1 VSDLTAALAGN
12 PNTGKSSLF
21 NALTGGAQHVG
32 NWPGK
37 TVQLR
42 RGVFRS
48 EGIEVEVVD
57 LPGTYS
63 LAALSA
69 DERMA
74 AGFLLDEAPDT
85 VITVVDS
92 ANLERNLYLV
102 VQIAEMG
109 LRQVVALNMADVAER
124 RGLVFDLTR
133 LEEALGVGVVLTVAR
148 RKKGVDDLRRLV
160 VSASGEPVPVAID
173 YGAGLE
179 AAVRAIAESI
189 EASPVVSAAVP
200 ARWAAVELLAG
211 HESLVER
218 LGSLEGGEAVLR
230 IVEER
235 RGVLEETLG
244 EDIDL
249 AVADR
254 RYRWIHELVGSVVV
268 ETEKRPRDWSE
279 RIDRVVLHRFFGLP
293 IFFFTMWVV
302 FKLTTEVAA
311 AYLNWVDVVVSG
323 PLSRWTIALLGLV
336 GLDGTWL
343 EGLLVDGVLAGV
355 GGVAVF
361 IPVLVLLYFALGLLE
376 DSGYMARAAF
386 VMHRA
391 MAAIGLPGNAFLP
404 MLVGF
409 GCTVPAVYATRTLH
423 SSRDRILTGLLVPF
437 MSCGARLPIYV
448 LMASIFF
455 PRSLGTVVFSMYL
468 LGIAVAVVLGAILSR
483 TVLRQPERVP
493 LVMELP
499 ALRWPDRRTIHRFV
513 RQRTLV
519 FVKVAGTLILAAS
532 VVVWLLLAIPLG
544 GDGGFGEVDIE
555 DSAFAAGSR
564 VIAPAFDPLGFGA
577 WEQAG
582 SLASGF
588 VAKEIVVSTLSET
601 YGLTTAAEAAED
613 QSVLEDLGEIGMGFL
628 EATGDALRAIPSVT
642 GIDLGDGGER
652 PADLVLAVREG
663 LEQSS
668 NGHGP
673 LAALAFMVFVL
684 LYTPCVAA
692 VGAIR
697 SELGSRWM
705 WTSILGQTVVAW
717 VGAFAVFQGGRLLGF
732 G

>member
-1 VSDLTAALAGN
+1 VALAGN

-37 TVQLR
+37 TVDVR
-42 RGVFRS
+42 SGVYRY
-48 EGIEVEVVD
+48 ENLEVEVVD

-63 LAALSA
+63 LAALSE

-74 AGFLLDEAPDT
+74 AGFLLDEALDA
-85 VITVVDS
+85 VITVVDA

-109 LRQVVALNMADVAER
+109 LRQLVALNMADVAER
-124 RGLVFDLTR
+124 RGLSFDLTR
-133 LEEALGVGVVLTVAR
+133 LEEALGADVVPTVAR
-148 RKKGVDDLRRLV
+148 RGTGAGELRCR
-160 VSASGEPVPVAID
+160 AATAAGGEEPLRID

-179 AAVRAIAESI
+179 AAVGTVAASI
-189 EASPVVSAAVP
+189 EMFPAVAAAVP

-211 HESLVER
+211 HESLLER
-218 LGSLEGGEAVLR
+218 LSTLEGGETVLGL
-230 IVEER
+230 VEEQR
-235 RGVLEETLG
+235 RDLEDTLG
-244 EDIDL
+244 ESVDL

-254 RYRWIHELVGSVVV
+254 RYRWIHELVRSVIT
-268 ETEKRPRDWSE
+268 ETGKKARDWSE
-279 RIDRVVLHRFFGLP
+279 RIDRVVLNRFFGLP
-293 IFFFTMWVV
+293 IFLFTMWFV
-302 FKLTTEVAA
+302 FKLTTDVAS
-311 AYLNWVDVVVSG
+311 AYLNWVDAALSG
-323 PLSRWTIALLGLV
+323 PVSRWIVALLGLV
-336 GLDGTWL
+336 GLDGTWV
-343 EGLLVDGVLAGV
+343 EGLFVSGVLAGV
-355 GGVAVF
+355 GGVLVF
-361 IPVLVLLYFALGLLE
+361 IPVLVLLYLALGLLE

-391 MAAIGLPGNAFLP
+391 MRTVGLPGTAFLP

-409 GCTVPAVYATRTLH
+409 GCTVPAVYATRALQ
-423 SSRDRILTGLLVPF
+423 SGRDRILTGLLVPF

-448 LMASIFF
+448 LMASVFY
-455 PRSLGTVVFSMYL
+455 PRSRGTVVFSMYL
-468 LGIAVAVVLGAILSR
+468 AGIAVAVFLGAVLSR
-483 TVLRQPERVP
+483 TVLRQLERAP

-513 RQRTLV
+513 RQRTLA
-519 FVKVAGTLILAAS
+519 FVKSAGTIILAAS
-532 VVVWLLLAIPLG
+532 IVVWLLLAIPVG
-544 GDGGFGEVDIE
+544 GSGGFGTVDIE

-564 VIAPAFDPLGFGA
+564 VVAPALEPLGFGE

-582 SLASGF
+582 ALASGF
-588 VAKEIVVSTLSET
+588 VAKEVVVSTLSET
-601 YGLTTAAEAAED
+601 YGLTPVAQAAGE
-613 QSVLEDLGEIGMGFL
+613 QGMLEDLEEIGRGFL
-628 EATGDALRAIPSVT
+628 EATGDALRAILSVA
-642 GIDLGDGGER
+642 GIHLGDGENG
-652 PADLVLAVREG
+652 PAELVAAVREG
-663 LEQSS
+663 FERSS

-697 SELGSRWM
+697 SELGRRWM
-705 WTSILGQTVVAW
+705 WTSIFGQTTVAW
-717 VGAFAVFQGGRLLGF
+717 LGAFIVFQGGRLLGL